1 MWNSGRAAITTSSS
15 ATWWTSHVWHKLAT
29 RFRWVS
35 STLLGSPVVPLDVGR
50 SAKSDADTGPVGAG
64 AVARSDQ
71 NGIVPAALSPIMI
84 VSVIA
89 VSAVTPRSFCPV
101 GPAVVTSHRAPVCRS

>member
-1 MWNSGRAAITTSSS
+1 MWNSGSAAITTSSS

-35 STLLGSPVVPLDVGR
+35 STLLGSPVVPLEVGR
-50 SAKSDADTGPVGAG
+50 SATSDAETGAAGACAV

-71 NGIVPAALSPIMI
+71 NGIVPAA
-84 VSVIA
+84 
-89 VSAVTPRSFCPV
+89 
-101 GPAVVTSHRAPVCRS
+101 